1 MRRFFVVSALIAGL
15 MSLSMPTAWAVGR
28 DTARVEGL
36 RGTSS
41 VRTSNS
47 AAWQNLEGRLD
58 LTVGSTLRTSQ
69 DSEALVSL
77 PGDVVLRVAPGSEL
91 EVSRLDGRNL
101 ELNLESGRLFASV
114 PAQHGNSTQLQ
125 VQTPAGLAVSSGAEF
140 TLQAGEQTSLRVIS
154 GSARLAGQT
163 VTLGE
168 ASAQALEVPAGTE
181 AVAQNGQQHDN
192 AKCDCQDEDCP
203 CQSDAGKCNTD
214 QCTTWKAAHGGAST
228 GGTFPV
234 FAVLGG
240 LGLLGIIA
248 LLISDSSDVQSK

>member
-15 MSLSMPTAWAVGR
+15 MSMSMPTAWAVGR

-47 AAWQNLEGRLD
+47 AAWQNLDGRFD

-91 EVSRLDGRNL
+91 EVSRIDGRNL
-101 ELNLESGRLFASV
+101 ELSLESGRLFASV
-114 PAQHGNSTQLQ
+114 PAQQGSSAQLQ

-140 TLQAGEQTSLRVIS
+140 TLEAGEQTSLHVIS

-163 VTLGE
+163 VTMGQ

-181 AVAQNGQQHDN
+181 AVAQNDGN
-192 AKCDCQDEDCP
+192 GSEDEE
-203 CQSDAGKCNTD
+203 G
-214 QCTTWKAAHGGAST
+214 AAPVSK
-228 GGTFPV
+228 GTFPV

>member
-1 MRRFFVVSALIAGL
+1 MRRLCVVSALIAGL

-41 VRTSNS
+41 VRTSSS
-47 AAWQNLEGRLD
+47 ATWQNLDGSLD
-58 LTVGSTLRTSQ
+58 LTVGSTIRTSQ

-91 EVSRLDGRNL
+91 AVSRLDAQNL
-101 ELNLESGRLFASV
+101 GLSLESGRVFASV
-114 PAQHGNSTQLQ
+114 PSQQGSATQLQ

-140 TLQAGEQTSLRVIS
+140 TLDAGQKTSLRVIS

-163 VTLGE
+163 VTMGD

-181 AVAQNGQQHDN
+181 AVAQNGQQHD
-192 AKCDCQDEDCP
+192 ASKCDCADEDCP

-214 QCTTWKAAHGGAST
+214 KCTTWKAAHGGGST

-248 LLISDSSDVQSK
+248 LLISDSSEVQSK

>member
-1 MRRFFVVSALIAGL
+1 MRRLFVVSALIAGL

-47 AAWQNLEGRLD
+47 ASWQNLGGELE

-91 EVSRLDGRNL
+91 EVSRLDGRDL
-101 ELNLESGRLFASV
+101 GLRLQAGRVFASV
-114 PAQHGNSTQLQ
+114 PSQQGGSSRLEL
-125 VQTPAGLAVSSGAEF
+125 QTPDGLALSSGGEF
-140 TLQAGEQTSLRVIS
+140 TLEAGDKTSLRVIS

-163 VTLGE
+163 VTMGE

-181 AVAQNGQQHDN
+181 AVAQNDGNDPDEEGAAPS
-192 AKCDCQDEDCP
+192 AK
-203 CQSDAGKCNTD
+203 
-214 QCTTWKAAHGGAST
+214 
-228 GGTFPV
+228 GTFPV
-234 FAVLGG
+234 FAILGG

-248 LLISDSSDVQSK
+248 LLISDSSEVQSK